1 MRLVRLPCVEIP
13 DEVRQRVLPA
23 MGRLVLLRRASE
35 PRGVARELA
44 QRDLANVAAL
54 LQLGHVFGDG
64 IVERDF
70 ALLDRLRQQGGD
82 EGLADRGEI
91 EQRVRGDRRF
101 ARDVGHAVVEQQR
114 AAVDRKRHRH
124 AAGGNEHRLHVAAHE
139 LLDLGFA
146 LAARHGLGSRRGVRI
161 DDGCCGERCASD
173 ERCRRECSGDSHRV
187 PPVIVGS
194 AAPTRGNS
202 TAPAPRAELIRVH
215 INSHP

>member
-64 IVERDF
+64 IVERDL

-91 EQRVRGDRRF
+91 EQRVGGDRRF
-101 ARDVGHAVVEQQR
+101 ARDVGHAVVEEQR
-114 AAVDRKRHRH
+114 AAVDVKRHRH
-124 AAGGNEHRLHVAAHE
+124 AAGGNEHRLHVAAHD
-139 LLDLGFA
+139 LLDLGV
-146 LAARHGLGSRRGVRI
+146 GLGAR
-161 DDGCCGERCASD
+161 CGGGAECRES
-173 ERCRRECSGDSHRV
+173 ERCRHDCSRAPHRD
-187 PPVIVGS
+187 PPVMLGAVGRTYS
-194 AAPTRGNS
+194 RRNS
-202 TAPAPRAELIRVH
+202 TSPATPAELIRVH
-215 INSHP
+215 DGGAASS